1 MPVQVAEV
9 QVEDVTET
17 LELTG
22 TIEPWDEFAIS
33 SKIMGTVVA
42 IHRDEGDWI
51 KKGDLLLE
59 LDRSKLELQLKSR
72 KADLRRAEVELEFAK
87 KHLDRAQALLKKGA
101 ISQSDVDNLE
111 ERVNLSDSSIEV
123 SKLAIESVE
132 EDLTDTELFATATG
146 QIARRLVSLGE
157 TVNPAAVLF
166 RLIQLEPIKV
176 LTEITEP
183 YIAEIRAGQQVEL
196 QFDAFK
202 NERFVGR
209 VYKIRPVATPESRA
223 FPLEIRL
230 GNARRKL
237 QAGMIARISL
247 QGKVFANALV
257 VPLESVVNAEGKDF
271 VFVVDEGRAHRR
283 PIGIQE
289 RIGDWAI
296 IEGDLTPGEKVVIRG
311 SSNLTDG
318 TQVELIV

>member
-1 MPVQVAEV
+1 MAAVK
-9 QVEDVTET
+9 VEDVTET

-22 TIEPWDEFAIS
+22 TVEPWDEFSIS
-33 SKIMGTVVA
+33 SEIRGTVVT
-42 IHRDEGDWI
+42 IHRDEGDWV

-59 LDRSKLELQLKSR
+59 LDKSKLELQLKTR
-72 KADLRRAEVELEFAK
+72 KADLRRAEVELDFSRK
-87 KHLDRAQALLKKGA
+87 RLDRAQALLEKGA

-111 ERVNLSDSSIEV
+111 EQVNLSDSSLEMAR
-123 SKLAIESVE
+123 LAIESVE
-132 EDLTDTELFATATG
+132 EDLTDTQLFAPATG
-146 QIARRLVSLGE
+146 QISHRFVSLGA

-166 RLIQLEPIKV
+166 NLIQLEPIKV

-183 YIAEIRAGQQVEL
+183 YIAEIRAGQPVEL

-202 NERFVGR
+202 DEKFVGR
-209 VYKIRPVATPESRA
+209 VHKIQPVATAESRA
-223 FPLEIRL
+223 FPLEISL
-230 GNARRKL
+230 GNSRRRI
-237 QAGMIARISL
+237 QAGMVARISL
-247 QGKVFANALV
+247 RGKVYANALV
-257 VPLESVVNAEGKDF
+257 VPLESVVNVEGNDF
-271 VFVVDEGRAHRR
+271 VFVVEEGRAHRR

-296 IEGDLTPGEKVVIRG
+296 IDAGVAPGEKVVIRG